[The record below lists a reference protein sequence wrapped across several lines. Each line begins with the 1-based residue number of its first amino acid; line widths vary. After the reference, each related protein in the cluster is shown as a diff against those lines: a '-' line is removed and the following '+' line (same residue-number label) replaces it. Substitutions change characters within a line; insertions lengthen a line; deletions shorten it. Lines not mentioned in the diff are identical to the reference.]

1 MGVSGTQWVLR
12 SAAVHG
18 AIELSW
24 HSLQHQLLPGVL
36 GTAIQEPASHTGPC
50 EEGLRENFILHGED
64 SRVGFVTLKLWPPL
78 YQFYGHMATSKC
90 WDGCRDSITQWQC
103 GQHLMGTLT

>member
-1 MGVSGTQWVLR
+1 MGEGQCRTKDNEAGVGVSGTQWVLC

-50 EEGLRENFILHGED
+50 EEGLREDFVLHGED
-64 SRVGFVTLKLWPPL
+64 SRVGFVTLKPGLHCPS
-78 YQFYGHMATSKC
+78 FMAT
-90 WDGCRDSITQWQC
+90 WQ
-103 GQHLMGTLT
+103 T